1 MSPLENIP
9 DHGKSEMILLM
20 KLVFLCCCSKRGL
33 VSAFTLQDEANLQAS
48 ILAGYN
54 KDLKPGWDR
63 DVPLQINIMFFL
75 FSIKEFDFNTG
86 KLSVTGVF
94 FINWTDE
101 RLAWDPTNH
110 NHTYM
115 TTIPQNKLWLPEFI
129 NVNPYDDLTGLRQD
143 RLTIHLQYS
152 GMCAWFAIQSF
163 EVVCNA
169 DVTKY
174 PFDIQTCALRF
185 YVWGYYSHEIDLVI
199 SSSEID
205 LSLYVENSIWEI
217 RDATI
222 YLRLDYW
229 KNKEII
235 VKLEMKRRS
244 PYYVVSL
251 IIPIIA
257 VSFLMAFVFILPHDS
272 GERVGFSTTVLLS
285 IIVYLTI
292 IQDLLPESSEP
303 NISALGY
310 LFVTYVVS
318 GAFVVVEVI
327 ITLRFHRKSSENPVP
342 RCLRCILIFFRRKRR
357 KNVSIKPIDTCSKT
371 YKTDNDENGGDENN
385 EVQWGE
391 VLTLFDTLC
400 FIFTLFVFFMSAL
413 IYLCVVLT

>member
-1 MSPLENIP
+1 
-9 DHGKSEMILLM
+9 MILLM
-20 KLVFLCCCSKRGL
+20 KLVFLCCCSKREL

-48 ILAGYN
+48 LLAGYN

-63 DVPLQINIMFFL
+63 DVPLQINIRFVL
-75 FSIKEFDFNTG
+75 FSIKEFNFNTG
-86 KLSVTGVF
+86 KLSVTGLF

-101 RLAWDPTNH
+101 RLAWNPTNY
-110 NHTYM
+110 NHTKK
-115 TTIPQNKLWLPEFI
+115 TTIPQNKVWLPEII

-143 RLTIHLQYS
+143 HLTIPLQYN
-152 GMCAWFAIQSF
+152 GVCTWFAIQSF
-163 EVVCNA
+163 EVVCDA

-174 PFDIQTCALRF
+174 PFDTQTCELHF
-185 YVWGYYSHEIDLVI
+185 NIWGYNSHEIDLVI

-217 RDATI
+217 RGATLI
-222 YLRLDYW
+222 SPSLKYS
-229 KNKEII
+229 KTKEIV
-235 VKLEMKRRS
+235 VKLEMKRRT

-310 LFVTYVVS
+310 VLVTYVVNGS
-318 GAFVVVEVI
+318 FVVVEVI
-327 ITLRFHRKSSENPVP
+327 ITSRFHRNSSENPVP
-342 RCLRCILIFFRRKRR
+342 RYLRCIVTSLRRMRR
-357 KNVSIKPIDTCSKT
+357 KNVSVKPIGTCSKT
-371 YKTDNDENGGDENN
+371 NKTDNDENGGEENSD
-385 EVQWGE
+385 VQWGE

-400 FIFTLFVFFMSAL
+400 FAFTLFVFFMSAL
-413 IYLCVVLT
+413 IYLCVVIT

>member
-1 MSPLENIP
+1 MGISQTVFKSMSHLENIP
-9 DHGKSEMILLM
+9 DLGKSEMILLM

-63 DVPLQINIMFFL
+63 DVPLQINIRFVL
-75 FSIKEFDFNTG
+75 FSIKEFNFNTG
-86 KLSVTGVF
+86 KLSVTCLF

-101 RLAWDPTNH
+101 RLAWNPTNY
-110 NHTYM
+110 NHTKK
-115 TTIPQNKLWLPEFI
+115 TTIPQNKVWLPEII

-143 RLTIHLQYS
+143 HLTILLQYN
-152 GMCAWFAIQSF
+152 GVCTWFAIQSF
-163 EVVCNA
+163 EVVCDA

-174 PFDIQTCALRF
+174 PFDTQTCELHF
-185 YVWGYYSHEIDLVI
+185 HIWGYNSHEIDLVI

-235 VKLEMKRRS
+235 VQLEMKRRS

-310 LFVTYVVS
+310 LLVTYVVS

-327 ITLRFHRKSSENPVP
+327 ITLLYYFIENLLKTPFHG
-342 RCLRCILIFFRRKRR
+342 IF
-357 KNVSIKPIDTCSKT
+357 VAS
-371 YKTDNDENGGDENN
+371 
-385 EVQWGE
+385 
-391 VLTLFDTLC
+391 
-400 FIFTLFVFFMSAL
+400 
-413 IYLCVVLT
+413 